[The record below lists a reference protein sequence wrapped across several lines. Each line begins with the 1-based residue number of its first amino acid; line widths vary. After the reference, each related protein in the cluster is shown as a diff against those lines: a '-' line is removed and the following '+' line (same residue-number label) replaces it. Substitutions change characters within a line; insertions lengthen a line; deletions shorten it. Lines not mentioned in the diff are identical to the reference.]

1 MLRISFAL
9 ILTCLSLSGFTQEYD
24 AELLNYK
31 TIIFIRKGILYKTIN
46 AEIKINNRAG
56 EKYSTV
62 SIPYSK
68 LIKLSKLDAYLKDK
82 LGLTVKTLQKKDII
96 DKSSIA
102 DYSLYEDD
110 YIKEFTLKHNS
121 YPYSICYSYEVQ
133 QDEFISIDDWLPVL
147 NRKVPTINAILQV
160 EVPLN
165 YNISFTSKFTDSFST
180 DTTDLQIMYTWSA
193 SYKNI
198 FIPEIS
204 SPSLSQLL
212 PEVKIVPL
220 DFKYNLPG
228 SFRSWLSFGNWHND
242 LLRGLSDLPPAE
254 QAIIQNITSGISDKR
269 EIIKKLYW
277 YLQDH
282 TRYINI
288 TIETGGLKPYP
299 ASYVAENKYGD
310 CKALSNYFK
319 SVLAFK
325 GIKSFYTKVL
335 AGDPIIEIDKS
346 FPYQQFNHIILCVP
360 MPEDTIWL
368 DCTSDGPFNHLGT
381 FTQNRDVFLVEEG
394 KSHFT
399 RTPALTSNDVAEI
412 RRVRITYA
420 GQNQATAIFS
430 NSYRG
435 EVYESLF
442 YLSHS
447 VSDQDKSQII
457 RNNYVENGFELISFS
472 LIPAPRDSPEISL
485 NYSARSGNV
494 YKVYGN
500 DLIISILP
508 FSMQR
513 YEDPKTRK
521 LPIQLD
527 YPVNRTDS
535 LEYEIPIGYS
545 LNNKL
550 LNQTITSDFG
560 QYKIESNLK
569 ERKVK
574 IVKSFILNSGKYP
587 VDKYLDFYRFIKKV
601 VDSENSNVIVTNKQ
615 F

>member
-1 MLRISFAL
+1 MLRILIAL
-9 ILTCLSLSGFTQEYD
+9 FLICLSLPAFTQEFD
-24 AELLNYK
+24 AELINYQ
-31 TIIFIRKGILYKTIN
+31 TIISVRKGKLYKAHT

-56 EKYSTV
+56 EKFTTV

-68 LIKLSKLDAYLKDK
+68 LIRVSKLEAFVKDN

-96 DKSSIA
+96 DKSSIS

-110 YIKEFTLKHNS
+110 YLKEFTLKHNS

-133 QDEFISIDDWLPVL
+133 QEEFLSIDDWLPVL
-147 NRKVPTINAILQV
+147 NRKVPTRKAVLMV

-165 YNISFTSKFTDSFST
+165 YKIAFSSKFTDSYKT
-180 DTTDLQIMYTWSA
+180 DTTDLLIRYTWSA
-193 SYKNI
+193 SYKDI
-198 FIPEIS
+198 IVPEIS
-204 SPSLSQLL
+204 SPSLSLFY
-212 PEVKIVPL
+212 PEVKIVPV

-228 SFRSWLSFGNWHND
+228 SFKSCQSFGNWHSD
-242 LLRGLSDLPPAE
+242 LLKGLSDLPLSE
-254 QAIIQNITSGISDKR
+254 QSVIQNLTSGISDKK
-269 EIIKKLYW
+269 ELIKKLYW

-319 SVLAFK
+319 SVLAFE

-335 AGDPIIEIDKS
+335 AGDQIIAIDKS

-381 FTQNRDVFLVEEG
+381 FTQNRDVLLVEEG
-394 KSHFT
+394 NSHFT
-399 RTPALTSNDVAEI
+399 HTPALSCNDVLEV
-412 RRVRITYA
+412 RRAHITYA
-420 GQNQATAIFS
+420 GQNEATAIFS
-430 NSYRG
+430 NSYKG

-447 VSDQDKSQII
+447 VSDQDKSQIF

-472 LIPAPRDSPEISL
+472 LVTPPRDSVEISL
-485 NYSARSGNV
+485 NYSARSGKI
-494 YKVYGN
+494 YKIYGN

-508 FSMQR
+508 FSIQR

-521 LPIQLD
+521 LPVQID

-535 LEYEIPIGYS
+535 LEYEIPVGYS
-545 LNNKL
+545 LNSKPVT
-550 LNQTITSDFG
+550 QTITSDFG

-569 ERKVK
+569 ERKIK
-574 IVKSFILNSGKYP
+574 IVKSFTLFSGKYP
-587 VDKYLDFYRFIKKV
+587 IDRYPDFYKFIKKV